1 MKIHIITLLL
11 CLLGMP
17 LWAQVEEIDQ
27 KKLENYQNY
36 IAGLL
41 CYQKTLGLPDTIN
54 KAFQAGN
61 IKAVRQLTAE
71 RETLLM
77 QTIDS
82 VLKREAGTFST
93 SESAYLINRLCFHLG
108 WKNVEKVLGYFDAA
122 ANHPYLDELRSR
134 VEKEKRVQPG
144 AKAFPFELWDR
155 EGKRYTL
162 DSLRGKYIFLEFTAS
177 WCSWCKKEL
186 PVIRKAY
193 KRFGDK
199 VVFISVSL
207 DEAREKWL
215 QDLDKQAL
223 PWLCLSD
230 LKGWKS
236 PVAKAYY
243 INGIPDCLVID
254 PDGII
259 RARGLRGTEIEETLT
274 ELLSP
279 GIRFE
284 HSTFTEALE
293 KASQA
298 GKKIFMDCYTSW
310 CAPCQMMNRTVFTDP
325 EVGEFFNVHFINVKF
340 DMEKGEG
347 VQLSKRYGMQV
358 FPTYLL
364 LDAEGNELHRV
375 VGGHDAK
382 EFIEL
387 IRNGMENEN
396 SISGFRKRY
405 EAGERE
411 LSFLR
416 DYITVL
422 GGGYRYNEIPAIVND
437 ICRQSGTEIS
447 REDWEVTQR
456 YLSDP
461 LSYAFRYVAENRA
474 QIQNYISAEELE
486 KWIYKMLYVSIF
498 NTINEVVYDEK
509 EAYVKRL
516 VALREVVEV
525 VRPERTDYLVAMLD
539 YYDAFYHR
547 KMNSVLKI
555 FKKKFMKLSD
565 TDRFGPELWLNAML
579 YDRGNSKQCRKGL
592 DIFQQLF
599 AETNPML
606 KNIEKLLNERIDK
619 LNN

>member
-1 MKIHIITLLL
+1 MKTYIITLLL

-17 LWAQVEEIDQ
+17 LWAPVEEIDQ
-27 KKLENYQNY
+27 KKLESYQNY
-36 IAGLL
+36 IAGLP
-41 CYQKTLGLPDTIN
+41 CYQRTMGFPDTIN

-82 VLKREAGTFST
+82 LLKREAGTFST
-93 SESAYLINRLCFHLG
+93 PEAAYLVNRLCFHLG
-108 WKNVEKVLGYFDAA
+108 WKNVEKVLGYFDTAA
-122 ANHPYLDELRSR
+122 HYPYLDELRSR
-134 VEKEKRVQPG
+134 VEKEKKVQPG
-144 AKAFPFELWDR
+144 EQAFAFELWDR
-155 EGKRYTL
+155 EGKRYSL
-162 DSLRGKYIFLEFTAS
+162 DSLKGKYVFLEFTAS
-177 WCSWCKKEL
+177 WCSWCKKEM
-186 PVIRKAY
+186 PAIRKAY
-193 KRFGDK
+193 ERFGDQ

-207 DEAREKWL
+207 DEVREKWL
-215 QDLDKQAL
+215 QDLDEHPV

-236 PVAKAYY
+236 PVAVAYH
-243 INGIPDCLVID
+243 IDGIPDCFVID
-254 PDGII
+254 ADGII
-259 RARGLRGTEIEETLT
+259 RARGLRGVEIEETLT
-274 ELLSP
+274 ELLNP

-284 HSTFTEALE
+284 HSTFAEALE

-325 EVGEFFNVHFINVKF
+325 EVGEFFNRHFINVKF

-347 VQLSKRYGMQV
+347 IQLSKRYGMQV

-375 VGGHDAK
+375 VGGHDPK

-387 IRNGMENEN
+387 IRNGMKDEH
-396 SISGFRKRY
+396 STSGFRKRY
-405 EAGERE
+405 EAGERN
-411 LSFLR
+411 LPFLR
-416 DYITVL
+416 DYIKVL

-437 ICRQSGTEIS
+437 ICRQSGTEMS

-461 LSYAFRYVAENRA
+461 TSYAFRYVAENRT
-474 QIQNYISAEELE
+474 QIQNYVSAEELE

-539 YYDAFYHR
+539 YYDAFYQR
-547 KMNSVLKI
+547 KMDKVLKI

-579 YDRGNSKQCRKGL
+579 YAQGNRKQCREGL
-592 DIFQQLF
+592 EIFHQLF

-606 KNIEKLLNERIDK
+606 KNIEKLLNERIDE
-619 LNN
+619 LNK